1 VDIGDFMEVF
11 VKCPV
16 EVCAERDVKGLYKKA
31 MAGEIKNFTG
41 VSDPYE
47 DPINPHVTCETD
59 KETVEE
65 STNKVL
71 VQMEALGY
79 LPPLSGKV
87 TEAQI
92 KELGYM

>member
-1 VDIGDFMEVF
+1 MEIF

-47 DPINPHVTCETD
+47 DPINPHVVCETD
-59 KETVEE
+59 KESVAE
-65 STNKVL
+65 STEKVIAK
-71 VQMEALGY
+71 MEALGY
-79 LPPLSGKV
+79 LPRAAENSGPVAVDEPQRK
-87 TEAQI
+87 
-92 KELGYM
+92 LGYF

>member
-1 VDIGDFMEVF
+1 MEVF

-31 MAGEIKNFTG
+31 LAGEIKNFTG

-65 STNKVL
+65 STDKV
-71 VQMEALGY
+71 VAKMEALGY
-79 LPPLSGKV
+79 LPPVSGKA
-87 TEAQI
+87 TEEQI